1 MLGRLLIAALGVG
14 LGLGLGA
21 GGSAEANVI
30 WPAALLA
37 GRMLSWWVIAASLL
51 VEAGFVWQAFR
62 LAPLKA
68 LLATIAANAVS
79 VALGL
84 FLVPLFGILLEAS
97 LHGSGIGLKIG
108 WDAFSAAGWIATLV
122 IAVAFNLAIE
132 LLVYRYGFKLA
143 IDRRAVLLI
152 ALANIITAGLAMV
165 SLDVVPTE
173 DYGILGPGVLAK

>member
-1 MLGRLLIAALGVG
+1 MLGRLLIATVVLGVG
-14 LGLGLGA
+14 AGA

-37 GRMLSWWVIAASLL
+37 GRTLSWWVIAVSLL
-51 VEAGFVWQAFR
+51 IETAFVWQSFR
-62 LAPLKA
+62 LTPLKA

-79 VALGL
+79 AAIGLLAVPFLGI
-84 FLVPLFGILLEAS
+84 VLEAS
-97 LHGSGIGLKIG
+97 LQGFGIAVKIN
-108 WDAFSAAGWIATLV
+108 WNAFSPAGWIATLV

-152 ALANIITAGLAMV
+152 ALANVITAGLAMV